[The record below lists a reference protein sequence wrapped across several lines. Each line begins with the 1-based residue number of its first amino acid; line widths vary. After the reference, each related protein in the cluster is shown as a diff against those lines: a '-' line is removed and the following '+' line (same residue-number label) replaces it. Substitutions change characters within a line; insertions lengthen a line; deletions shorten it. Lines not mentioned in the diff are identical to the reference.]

1 MLSSSRLQDVC
12 LVSWPSA
19 PLTERLVRNALSPLH
34 IPITVST
41 STPHSKL
48 IQWSSYDHIDH
59 ELTHLHRQ
67 DVLASSY
74 TFRKALIRKHFL
86 SRCLHSYLTKHP
98 TSLLKAASPKSFEV
112 EISFADEL
120 DEMWTDDLWDLGE
133 ALESSQSW
141 WILKP
146 GMSDRGMGIRLFNS
160 KVSLQAIFEEFEL
173 SDSEDDGDAQGDGGT
188 AVVTSQLRHFVIQ
201 EYISNPLLMDPS
213 EVPID
218 GSPKPSELHGRKF
231 HLRAYCVA
239 SGALQVY
246 LYDRILALFSSVP
259 YADPVENEE
268 DGPIDLTPHLTNT
281 SLQAHKGEEGVRLFD
296 ELIGCQIL
304 SSSVSATFTAED
316 YTEIIS
322 QIVDILGAT
331 FKAALE
337 NPVHFQPLP
346 NAFELYGIDFLV
358 AYTAAPL
365 PGISKYQVKLLEIN
379 AEPAIELTG
388 LRLTWILE
396 DLFVSIRKVCV
407 DPFLKQE
414 QEEVN
419 PLFMSDATPTR
430 KRSKWDGDDDEDGGA
445 NFRVPPP
452 KRRPKLR
459 QSTKAVDSPPEKA
472 VPSASTRPN
481 HSIYVPPRTRHP
493 PILPARSVYCYERLN
508 QIEEGSYG
516 VVYRARDKQSG
527 DIVALKKLKLDEEK
541 NGFPITA
548 LREVYALMSCR
559 HENVVGIREVVVGD
573 TLTQVFVVMDF
584 IEHDLKSLLTVM
596 PSPFLQSETKTLML
610 QLLSAVGHCHSNWI
624 LHRDLKTSNLLM
636 NNRGTIK
643 VADFGLARRY
653 GDPVGVGGLTQ
664 LVVTLWY
671 RAPEI
676 LLGAST
682 YSTAIDMW
690 SVGCIF
696 AELLLKEPLF
706 QAKGEIE
713 LLSMIFQLLG
723 PPTHGS
729 WPEYSLLPLAKT
741 LTLPSPQPHQFRQKF
756 QYMTTAGIDLLM
768 SLLTYD
774 PARRI
779 TAEEALQHPYF
790 TESPL
795 PKHPDLFGSFPSA
808 AAGEKPRRKPFDS
821 PSAPAR
827 AADYKLLMDF
837 DIP

>member
-1 MLSSSRLQDVC
+1 MPFLS
-12 LVSWPSA
+12 LVVWPSA
-19 PLTERLVRNALSPLH
+19 PLTERLVCNALNALDVPTA
-34 IPITVST
+34 IVT
-41 STPHSKL
+41 SVPQPSSDVDL
-48 IQWSSYDHIDH
+48 VQWASYDAIDH
-59 ELTHLHRQ
+59 ELTHHGREN
-67 DVLASSY
+67 VLASSY
-74 TFRKALIRKHFL
+74 IFRKALIRKHFL
-86 SRCLHSYLTKHP
+86 SRCLNAYTTKHP
-98 TSLLKAASPKSFEV
+98 SSPLKAAVPKTYEI

-120 DEMWTDDLWDLGE
+120 DEMWADDLWDLGE
-133 ALESSQSW
+133 SLELSQSW

-160 KVSLQAIFEEFEL
+160 KDSLQQIFEEFEL
-173 SDSEDDGDAQGDGGT
+173 SDDEEEEGAGDASGT

-201 EYISNPLLMDPS
+201 EYLPNPLLLDPS
-213 EVPID
+213 EVPIN
-218 GSPKPSELHGRKF
+218 GLSKPTELQGRKT
-231 HLRAYCVA
+231 H
-239 SGALQVY
+239 
-246 LYDRILALFSSVP
+246 
-259 YADPVENEE
+259 N
-268 DGPIDLTPHLTNT
+268 
-281 SLQAHKGEEGVRLFD
+281 
-296 ELIGCQIL
+296 GCQIL
-304 SSSVSATFTAED
+304 SSHGREAPGTFTAED
-316 YTEIIS
+316 LAEIIR
-322 QIVDILGAT
+322 QMAEILAET
-331 FKAALE
+331 FTAALE

-358 AYTAAPL
+358 AHSLTLGEPKL
-365 PGISKYQVKLLEIN
+365 QVKLLEIN

-388 LRLTWILE
+388 PRLTWILE
-396 DLFVSIRKVCV
+396 DLFISMGK
-407 DPFLKQE
+407 
-414 QEEVN
+414 
-419 PLFMSDATPTR
+419 ATPTR
-430 KRSKWDGDDDEDGGA
+430 KRSKWEGGEDDDDDSA
-445 NFRVPPP
+445 PNIRIPPL
-452 KRRPKLR
+452 KRRAKQRP
-459 QSTKAVDSPPEKA
+459 STKPSDPPTNP
-472 VPSASTRPN
+472 VIQPNTSVRPS

-493 PILPARSVYCYERLN
+493 PILPARSVYSYERLN

-516 VVYRARDKQSG
+516 VVFRARDKQTG
-527 DIVALKKLKLDEEK
+527 DIVALKKLKLDDEK

-548 LREVYALMSCR
+548 LREVFSLMTCR
-559 HENVVGIREVVVGD
+559 HENVVGVREVVVGD

-584 IEHDLKSLLTVM
+584 IEHDLKSLLTIM

-636 NNRGTIK
+636 NNRGRIK

-653 GDPVGVGGLTQ
+653 GDPVGVGGMTQ

-676 LLGAST
+676 LLGATT

-713 LLSMIFQLLG
+713 LISMIFKLLG
-723 PPTHGS
+723 PPTHDS
-729 WPEYSLLPLAKT
+729 WPGYFSLPMAKT

-774 PARRI
+774 PERRI

-808 AAGEKPRRKPFDS
+808 AAGEKRRKPFDS

-837 DIP
+837 EVP

>member
-1 MLSSSRLQDVC
+1 
-12 LVSWPSA
+12 
-19 PLTERLVRNALSPLH
+19 
-34 IPITVST
+34 
-41 STPHSKL
+41 
-48 IQWSSYDHIDH
+48 
-59 ELTHLHRQ
+59 
-67 DVLASSY
+67 
-74 TFRKALIRKHFL
+74 
-86 SRCLHSYLTKHP
+86 
-98 TSLLKAASPKSFEV
+98 
-112 EISFADEL
+112 
-120 DEMWTDDLWDLGE
+120 
-133 ALESSQSW
+133 
-141 WILKP
+141 
-146 GMSDRGMGIRLFNS
+146 MGIRLFNT
-160 KVSLQAIFEEFEL
+160 KESLQQIFEEFEL
-173 SDSEDDGDAQGDGGT
+173 SDDEDESSADGT
-188 AVVTSQLRHFVIQ
+188 AVVTSQLRHFVVQ
-201 EYISNPLLMDPS
+201 EYLPNPLLLDPFEAPVGDFPNS
-213 EVPID
+213 PEVK
-218 GSPKPSELHGRKF
+218 GYKF

-259 YADPVENEE
+259 YVEPH
-268 DGPIDLTPHLTNT
+268 DTTTLDLRPHLTNT
-281 SLQAHKGEEGVRLFD
+281 SLQTHKGEEGVRLFD
-296 ELIGCQIL
+296 ELIGCRIFSLHEEDL
-304 SSSVSATFTAED
+304 SFKFTRDNMAE
-316 YTEIIS
+316 
-322 QIVDILGAT
+322 IVRQMVEVLGET

-358 AYTAAPL
+358 VHSATSNKPQL
-365 PGISKYQVKLLEIN
+365 QVKLLEIN

-388 LRLTWILE
+388 PRLTWILE
-396 DLFVSIRKVCV
+396 DLFVS
-407 DPFLKQE
+407 
-414 QEEVN
+414 
-419 PLFMSDATPTR
+419 MG
-430 KRSKWDGDDDEDGGA
+430 KWEGDDDDDDDGPP
-445 NFRVPPP
+445 NVRVPPV
-452 KRRPKLR
+452 KRRAKQKPSIKPIDAPTT
-459 QSTKAVDSPPEKA
+459 SIV
-472 VPSASTRPN
+472 VPAIPARTS

-493 PILPARSVYCYERLN
+493 PILTARSVFCYEKLN

-516 VVYRARDKQSG
+516 VVFRARDKQTG

-548 LREVYALMSCR
+548 LREIFSLMTCR

-584 IEHDLKSLLTVM
+584 IEHDLKTLLTLM

-610 QLLSAVGHCHSNWI
+610 QLLSAVAHCHSNWI

-653 GDPVGVGGLTQ
+653 GDPIGVGGMTQ

-676 LLGAST
+676 LLGATT

-706 QAKGEIE
+706 QAKGELE
-713 LLSMIFQLLG
+713 LISMIFKLLG
-723 PPTHGS
+723 PPTQDS
-729 WPEYSLLPLAKT
+729 WPGYFLLPLAKT
-741 LTLPSPQPHQFRQKF
+741 LSLPSPQHHQFRQKF

-774 PARRI
+774 PERRI

-808 AAGEKPRRKPFDS
+808 AAGERRRKPFDS
-821 PSAPAR
+821 PSAPVR
-827 AADYKLLMDF
+827 AADYKLLMDYEV
-837 DIP
+837 P